1 MDKRGFFLGGFLIG
15 ALDFFLLVDLHDCIP
30 GLQHEHPRAWLR
42 PISEFQRRNLTVS
55 APILLRDV
63 TALEVAGSIFG
74 ISVHGVVDRQD
85 GQPLAYRYQFDVL
98 LLFSV
103 PSDQKRQ
110 LSWSQRGSCTSR

>member
-1 MDKRGFFLGGFLIG
+1 M
-15 ALDFFLLVDLHDCIP
+15 DLHDCIP

-63 TALEVAGSIFG
+63 TALAGSSSG

-85 GQPLAYRYQFDVL
+85 GQPSAYR
-98 LLFSV
+98 S
-103 PSDQKRQ
+103 
-110 LSWSQRGSCTSR
+110 